1 MHVSHGANGHFP
13 GKAEEPRGYN
23 AMGNVRG
30 QYTRS
35 IRSNHRNLKRDKS
48 IRERVE
54 VTTSPAPGVGEAH
67 IGPLA
72 NSIVDVDVSPPI
84 ICNPADLQRQPSD
97 SASHIQHMIQKKEL
111 HRAHIKITRP

>member
-72 NSIVDVDVSPPI
+72 NSIVDGDVSLPI
-84 ICNPADLQRQPSD
+84 ICSPAVLQGQQAA
-97 SASHIQHMIQKKEL
+97 SAGHVEALIRKTQ
-111 HRAHIKITRP
+111 ATAVP